1 MVCVYC
7 NTSVVFARGG
17 ANKLAGTWFLRLVKK
32 ERNDLAAKNQ
42 QPN

>member
-1 MVCVYC
+1 MVCVNC